1 MAAELSASAARA
13 TPALLGGGAQR
24 WENAAAR
31 GDRSMWLGR
40 RDEEAAGHTHVVA
53 LMRVMDSLRKTLQAA
68 GFQVY
73 THLCP
78 PTHAGAARLSEEV
91 HLYSDKDETVNS
103 IWAISESGLEAVED
117 DDRVSAIVS
126 AETVALLLEAHRTHM
141 NSPQILTK
149 PSVYRLPS

>member
-1 MAAELSASAARA
+1 M
-13 TPALLGGGAQR
+13 
-24 WENAAAR
+24 
-31 GDRSMWLGR
+31 
-40 RDEEAAGHTHVVA
+40 
-53 LMRVMDSLRKTLQAA
+53 
-68 GFQVY
+68 
-73 THLCP
+73 
-78 PTHAGAARLSEEV
+78 

-126 AETVALLLEAHRTHM
+126 AETVALLQEAHRTHK